1 MHSHGNGFTPA
12 VLGPKQL
19 NEQIYIRDLSR
30 SLAIALCLLFLTAGS
45 VAFASGQNNVVLPP
59 HSSRVKTPAVHLG
72 HSDIVSSQ
80 SLTPPFWTKLTNAP
94 PVSIGAM
101 LVLTDGRVIA
111 HEEPNCSGANCAGMD
126 FTAWYVLTPDINGS
140 YINGT
145 WSQIASMPPD
155 YAPLYFSTAVLP
167 DGKVIAEGG
176 EYLCPAGQCAPEG
189 QWTNLG
195 AIYDPA
201 ANTWT
206 PVNPPS
212 SPTPWATIGDA
223 ESVVLPNGTY
233 MQADCCGVALQMQSA
248 PLAAYF
254 DQASLT
260 WTELNQ
266 STKFDEFDEE
276 GWTLLPNGKVLTVD
290 AYVACPSDQPACTA
304 AGFTG
309 TNSELWNPST
319 GTWSSAGST
328 IVQLWDSSC
337 GTGKGS
343 FEVGPAILRPNGT
356 VFYTGSSDCSPGH
369 TAIYNV
375 AHGTWTRGP
384 DFPNNDAANDA
395 PAAIETNGNV
405 IVMASLYS
413 GTFTAPSNF
422 YEWNGS
428 TLNSFPAPPNAVNDA
443 SFVGHLL
450 VLPTGQV
457 MFTDFTTDVEVLTTA
472 GTFQGAWRPT
482 IKSAPRSV
490 TAGVANYL
498 ITGTQFNGL
507 TQGAAY
513 GDDFQDATNYPLVR
527 IVNNATGH
535 IFYCKTHDHSTM
547 GVATGGATVSTRF
560 DVPAG
565 VELGPSH
572 LYVVA
577 NGIPSAAVNVTV
589 Q

>member
-1 MHSHGNGFTPA
+1 M
-12 VLGPKQL
+12 
-19 NEQIYIRDLSR
+19 RDLCSK
-30 SLAIALCLLFLTAGS
+30 SMIVACLFVVAGFALTA
-45 VAFASGQNNVVLPP
+45 AGQISQSVLPP
-59 HSSRVKTPAVHLG
+59 LAANAPAPPVHLG
-72 HSDIVSSQ
+72 TSKTSPSQ
-80 SLTPPFWTKLTNAP
+80 STIAPFWAKLNNAP
-94 PVSIGAM
+94 PVSLGAM
-101 LVLTDGRVIA
+101 LVLTDGRVLA
-111 HEEPNCSGANCAGMD
+111 HEEPNCNTGPNCTGFDM
-126 FTAWYVLTPDINGS
+126 TAWYVLTPDINGS
-140 YINGT
+140 YVNGT
-145 WSQIASMPPD
+145 WSQVASMPPD

-176 EYLCPAGQCAPEG
+176 EYDCPVAGQCAPEG

-206 PVNPPS
+206 SVSPPS
-212 SPTPWATIGDA
+212 SPILWANIGDA

-233 MQADCCGVALQMQSA
+233 MQSDCCGVALQMQSA

-254 DQASLT
+254 NEATSS

-290 AYVACPSDQPACTA
+290 AYVACPSDQPGCTA

-319 GTWSSAGST
+319 GSWSSAGST
-328 IVQLWDSSC
+328 IVQLWDSAC

-343 FEVGPAILRPNGT
+343 FEVGPAVLRPDGT

-369 TAIYNV
+369 TAIYNS
-375 AHGTWTRGP
+375 AKGTWTKGP

-405 IVMASLYS
+405 IVMASLFS
-413 GTFTAPSNF
+413 GTFTAPANF

-428 TLNSFPAPPNAVNDA
+428 TLNAFPAPPNAVNDA

-472 GTFQGAWRPT
+472 GTFKGSWQPV
-482 IKSAPRSV
+482 IKSAPSSV
-490 TAGVANYL
+490 AAGLSNYS
-498 ITGTQFNGL
+498 ISGTQFNGL
-507 TQGAAY
+507 TQAAAY

-535 IFYCKTHDHSTM
+535 VFYCKTHGHSTM
-547 GVATGGATVSTRF
+547 GVATGNTKVSTRF
-560 DVPAG
+560 DVPAAI
-565 VELGPSH
+565 ETGPSK

-577 NGIPSAAVNVTV
+577 NGIPSAPVNITV